1 LREMFDRS
9 FGSQHGANSNRESVP
24 RPLYAELSVSLDEL
38 IQKTRKTISIA
49 VAPVDAAGAGQGSY
63 KKIAVKIPP
72 GVTEGSTIRLKGQGE
87 SAFGHNTAGDLLLKI
102 KIKPDDRFA
111 LNGYDLHSEV
121 AISPWEAALGTK
133 VDIETSTGLVRL
145 KIPAGTQSGRQFRLK
160 GKGLPKKLG
169 SGDLLI
175 TARITIP
182 DSLSD
187 TERKLF
193 AELAEKSAFDPRET
207 YQKQTVKEA
216 A

>member
-1 LREMFDRS
+1 
-9 FGSQHGANSNRESVP
+9 
-24 RPLYAELSVSLDEL
+24 
-38 IQKTRKTISIA
+38 
-49 VAPVDAAGAGQGSY
+49 

-133 VDIETSTGLVRL
+133 VDIETSNGLVRL